1 MDDDDVIVTEFLGIW
16 QNTLVCNSCIFLN
29 FKNVTYIQLSLYANI
44 NMKSKKQNKK
54 YMFKVSLWDIGLSKL

>member
-44 NMKSKKQNKK
+44 NMKSKKQNKN
-54 YMFKVSLWDIGLSKL
+54 